1 MKKISRQLMKMTIV
15 LLTAFIMMLTVP
27 VKVQAETGYSF
38 DPATETLTINGKGM
52 LMRRSSLY
60 NYRYETKHL
69 VISEGITSIEEECF
83 RGWWGLESVE
93 LPRSLHEIEAY
104 AFQATSPL
112 EVRYHGPADRWEGIQ
127 IEEGNESLVKKVKFM
142 IGLSLNS
149 IQITKQPLKTEYK
162 AGETFDPEGMIV
174 TAVLDNYY
182 GSLNGI
188 RKVQV
193 DHYIIEDTE
202 PLTAGQ
208 RYVSIRYQA
217 SCQTRRTSVR
227 IEVKE

>member
-1 MKKISRQLMKMTIV
+1 MKKISRQLMKMTLIA
-15 LLTAFIMMLTVP
+15 LTAFIMMLSVP

-38 DPATETLTINGKGM
+38 DPATETLTISGKGM
-52 LMRRSSLY
+52 LMRTSSLFS
-60 NYRYETKHL
+60 YRDETKHL

-104 AFQATSPL
+104 AFQASNPC
-112 EVRYHGPADRWEGIQ
+112 EVRYHGPADRWKGIQ
-127 IEEGNESLVKKVKFM
+127 IGEGNESLVKKVKFM
-142 IGLSLNS
+142 TGLSLNA
-149 IQITKQPLKTEYK
+149 IQITKQPLKTVYK

-182 GSLNGI
+182 GSLNEK
-188 RKVQV
+188 RKAQV
-193 DHYIIEDTE
+193 DDYIIEDTE

-208 RYVSIRYQA
+208 SYVSIRYQA
-217 SCQTRRTSVR
+217 GCQIRRAFVE